1 MKKRWNLRNQLLI
14 YISSLIIIISVLIAS
29 VSFKMCNEIIVDQ
42 IGQSRVDVLK
52 QIGERTSNVKESM
65 IYISNTLF
73 FNSRLK
79 HLMMEE
85 DSNSKQ
91 SFKETFDGL
100 IENINSA
107 FQSTNFLFEVECI
120 CESGLY
126 YNTDHYMNDFSEIKN
141 ELWYKEL
148 LKNPNEVLWISSTI
162 GQVINYDSTVSAV
175 SAVTNA
181 AEKIVAVIIVSV
193 NETQFSDKYEN
204 IIYKDNEIFIVD
216 GNGKIVSS
224 NNKI

>member
-1 MKKRWNLRNQLLI
+1 
-14 YISSLIIIISVLIAS
+14 
-29 VSFKMCNEIIVDQ
+29 MCNEIIVDQ